1 LKRCGESADGKIYK
15 LGDGLKRLGN
25 LQKLTLYF
33 TGCEVFENIEMEKLG
48 KDLKTLPELQTIHLN
63 FHKFV
68 FCNENC
74 LI

>member
-15 LGDGLKRLGN
+15 LGDGLRNLLN

-48 KDLKTLPELQTIHLN
+48 KDLKTLSELQIINLN
-63 FHKFV
+63 FHKYV
-68 FCNENC
+68 F
-74 LI
+74 